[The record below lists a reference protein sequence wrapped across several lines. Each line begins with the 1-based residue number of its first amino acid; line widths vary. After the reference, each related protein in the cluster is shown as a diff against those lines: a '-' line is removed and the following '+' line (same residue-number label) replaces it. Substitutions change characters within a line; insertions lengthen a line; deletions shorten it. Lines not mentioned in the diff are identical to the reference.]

1 MILVIGATGTIGSEL
16 VPQLLE
22 AGKRVRAF
30 VRDKHV
36 AALGGRDQGDCDLQ
50 VAQANHFAQI
60 FRLGETKSS
69 VGQWP
74 LPKTLLRR
82 FLESRW

>member
-30 VRDKHV
+30 VRDKRKV
-36 AALGGRDQGDCDLQ
+36 AEKQVEIAVGD
-50 VAQANHFAQI
+50 
-60 FRLGETKSS
+60 
-69 VGQWP
+69 
-74 LPKTLLRR
+74 LRR
-82 FLESRW
+82 SAGRTGPRRLRFTAGASQPLRSDL

>member
-30 VRDKHV
+30 VRDKRKV
-36 AALGGRDQGDCDLQ
+36 AEVALALFVRTVRHGRGD
-50 VAQANHFAQI
+50 
-60 FRLGETKSS
+60 K
-69 VGQWP
+69 
-74 LPKTLLRR
+74 
-82 FLESRW
+82 

>member
-30 VRDKHV
+30 VRDKHKV
-36 AALGGRDQGDCDLQ
+36 AEKRVEIAVGRL
-50 VAQANHFAQI
+50 AATAYS
-60 FRLGETKSS
+60 RSS
-69 VGQWP
+69 
-74 LPKTLLRR
+74 
-82 FLESRW
+82 SRGCGKGVPRCP